1 MVIARSAKMIALNRV
16 YSVSQNDRNDLVL
29 FIKFNSIFVR
39 IFSFLNHFMLQ
50 NACFSSPNAVKNTFY
65 SWDFLEKDLPGS
77 EFIFLISGS
86 IICGK
91 LSFEYIHEVF
101 EIIND

>member
-1 MVIARSAKMIALNRV
+1 MIALNTLNRV
-16 YSVSQNDRNDLVL
+16 YSASQNDRNDLVL

-39 IFSFLNHFMLQ
+39 IFSFLIFSCYKMLV
-50 NACFSSPNAVKNTFY
+50 PNAVKNTFE
-65 SWDFLEKDLPGS
+65 SWDFLEKNLPGS

-86 IICGK
+86 IISGK

-101 EIIND
+101 EIINA